1 MKTCLKKITTHTN
14 CVISAVGKNSLHRKW
29 MEGNM
34 NFDLHLIVYDDSS
47 ELFRQDTEHIC
58 HIKGYKL
65 KVIYKYLQEHP
76 NLLEQYDYFFLPDDD
91 ILMNADTINSLFD
104 AMRHYRLKIAQ
115 PALTLSYYTWAHTL
129 KDRYCKLRYTDFIE
143 MMVPCFER
151 EALEK
156 VLFTFNE
163 NETGWGTE
171 AHWPLLIQA
180 TPQDMAVIDEVS
192 VIHTRPI
199 QSGQEIHK
207 RELEE
212 YLQKHNLT
220 LAVKQYDSILTDTEF
235 CCDRNTCLMLKY
247 TLAHWMASEKISN
260 ASVGMGG
267 YFGYVYIL
275 FLFSEMTQDRNYADV
290 VYRLLEHAQE
300 GLGLIKNDMTFAR
313 GITGCC
319 WLIEYLAQ
327 QGFIKDD
334 SQEIL
339 EETDQYIRHYVEQH
353 RETLSLAELTGVG
366 RYYHLRQIT
375 RPTEL
380 HKQEAEDVTVL
391 LAEKV
396 HETEGEIEVDI
407 QIDIL
412 ILLQEYKRIG
422 NKDIRKLEKVIDRM
436 DSTQVERAYRRFRI
450 YLLTKDAGQLIRVQ
464 ENMKNLKPQLLT
476 FEDVWMLAE
485 IMYYTIN

>member
-1 MKTCLKKITTHTN
+1 M
-14 CVISAVGKNSLHRKW
+14 
-29 MEGNM
+29 
-34 NFDLHLIVYDDSS
+34 
-47 ELFRQDTEHIC
+47 
-58 HIKGYKL
+58 
-65 KVIYKYLQEHP
+65 
-76 NLLEQYDYFFLPDDD
+76 
-91 ILMNADTINSLFD
+91 
-104 AMRHYRLKIAQ
+104 
-115 PALTLSYYTWAHTL
+115 
-129 KDRYCKLRYTDFIE
+129 
-143 MMVPCFER
+143 
-151 EALEK
+151 
-156 VLFTFNE
+156 
-163 NETGWGTE
+163 
-171 AHWPLLIQA
+171 
-180 TPQDMAVIDEVS
+180 
-192 VIHTRPI
+192 
-199 QSGQEIHK
+199 
-207 RELEE
+207 
-212 YLQKHNLT
+212 
-220 LAVKQYDSILTDTEF
+220 AVKQYDSILTDTEF